1 MSSEKESIRE
11 ILANLVEAADAN
23 KLAEV
28 QSLTNKVL
36 SSSASIDDDKAT
48 AKISAS
54 LKGRIQKTH
63 CRSLIGLSKYED
75 ALEFCDALG
84 REDLEMLVLERT
96 YALYKLGRYAACRD
110 AIHKEQNEYLSEE
123 TIRGLA
129 HILAQCHYRLQET
142 EQALQLYSDL
152 AGASDFD
159 EDTEIVTNAM
169 AAATANNSVPIEF
182 PAIKELHDTVMK
194 ELENINS
201 NVEYP
206 YEMVYNYATHLL
218 QTSTNLSQTKQALEL
233 LSSAEEECKAIFE
246 SGENGDEIMMLKEL
260 LPIQTNSALAKMLS
274 GDLNGSLR
282 SNLEVI
288 LSSKKMLEKD
298 PHFNG
303 GGGMFAAEHNLVVLN
318 QQRGT
323 ASSSYDLL
331 KKMPDMSLGLDSNA
345 GKTIINPNQIRIML
359 YNRAVLYHQMG
370 KVAEMKSTLN
380 SLRSSLSPNA
390 QARRRVEN
398 GKKNKQKKTS
408 SSGKYFAA
416 PASNA
421 EKLLWECRIAILEN
435 DNSAADTLENVEKAI
450 GDEQRDNDILEYAI
464 AEFKLHTAQKDI
476 ENKEK
481 IDSNDRLA
489 LASTLEDLP
498 GSIRDRPATVA
509 SLCSLYRSLEMHDKA
524 ESTLNASLDSGMA
537 QKNLADFKLRL
548 GMYADATEIYESLL
562 SGGSDLSTEETMD
575 CNAGLVKALTHID
588 IEKAMNLAET
598 IELDFSDGEIDG
610 EELEAM
616 DIPRL
621 SKGSVGGIRASK
633 IVGRENRG

>member
-1 MSSEKESIRE
+1 MSSEKESIRG

-23 KLAEV
+23 DLAEV

-36 SSSASIDDDKAT
+36 SSINDDK
-48 AKISAS
+48 SYGS
-54 LKGRIQKTH
+54 LKGHIQKTH

-75 ALEFCDALG
+75 ASEFCDSLG
-84 REDLEMLVLERT
+84 QGERKNLVLERT
-96 YALYKLGRYAACRD
+96 YALYKLGRYAVCRD
-110 AIHKEQNEYLSEE
+110 AIHKEQNESLSEV

-152 AGASDFD
+152 AGAGDFD

-182 PAIKELHDTVMK
+182 PAIKELHDTITK

-201 NVEYP
+201 EAEYP

-218 QTSTNLSQTKQALEL
+218 QTSTSLSQTKQALEL
-233 LSSAEEECKAIFE
+233 LSSAEEECKASFE
-246 SGENGDEIMMLKEL
+246 SGESGDEIMMLKEL
-260 LPIQTNSALAKMLS
+260 LPIKTNSALGKMLS

-288 LSSKKMLEKD
+288 LSSKKVVEKY

-318 QQRGT
+318 QQRA
-323 ASSSYDLL
+323 ASSPYDLL
-331 KKMPDMSLGLDSNA
+331 KKMPDMSSGMDSNG
-345 GKTIINPNQIRIML
+345 GKPIINPNQIRIML

-380 SLRSSLSPNA
+380 SLKSSLSPNA
-390 QARRRVEN
+390 QVRRQVEN
-398 GKKNKQKKTS
+398 GKKNKQKTA
-408 SSGKYFAA
+408 SSGKYFA
-416 PASNA
+416 PPTSNA

-435 DNSAADTLENVEKAI
+435 DNSAADALENVKKAI
-450 GDEQRDNDILEYAI
+450 GDEQSDNDILEYAI
-464 AEFKLHTAQKDI
+464 AEFKLHNAQKDI
-476 ENKEK
+476 ESKEK
-481 IDSNDRLA
+481 IDSHDRMA

-548 GMYADATEIYESLL
+548 GMYADAAEIYESIL
-562 SGGSDLSTEETMD
+562 SGGSDLSPEETMD

-588 IEKAMNLAET
+588 IDKAIDLAET
-598 IELDFSDGEIDG
+598 IELDSSDEEIDG

-621 SKGSVGGIRASK
+621 SKGSVGGIRGSK
-633 IVGRENRG
+633 IIGRENGG

>member
-1 MSSEKESIRE
+1 MSSDKESIRD

-23 KLAEV
+23 DLAEV

-36 SSSASIDDDKAT
+36 SSINDDK
-48 AKISAS
+48 SYGS
-54 LKGRIQKTH
+54 LKGHIQKTH

-75 ALEFCDALG
+75 ASEFCDSLG
-84 REDLEMLVLERT
+84 QGERKNLVLERT
-96 YALYKLGRYAACRD
+96 YALYKLGRYAVCRD
-110 AIHKEQNEYLSEE
+110 AIHKEQNESLSED
-123 TIRGLA
+123 TVRGLA

-142 EQALQLYSDL
+142 EQSLQLYSDL

-159 EDTEIVTNAM
+159 EDTEIVANAM

-182 PAIKELHDTVMK
+182 PAIKELHDTITK

-201 NVEYP
+201 EADYP

-218 QTSTNLSQTKQALEL
+218 QTSTSLSQTKQALEL
-233 LSSAEEECKAIFE
+233 LSSAEEECKASF
-246 SGENGDEIMMLKEL
+246 ENGESEDEIMMLKEL
-260 LPIQTNSALAKMLS
+260 LPIKTNSALGKMLS

-288 LSSKKMLEKD
+288 LSSKKVLGKD

-323 ASSSYDLL
+323 APSPYDLL
-331 KKMPDMSLGLDSNA
+331 KKMPDMSSGMGSNG
-345 GKTIINPNQIRIML
+345 GKPIINPNQVRIML

-390 QARRRVEN
+390 QARRQVEN
-398 GKKNKQKKTS
+398 GKKNKQKSAS

-416 PASNA
+416 PASNS

-435 DNSAADTLENVEKAI
+435 DSSAADAWENIENGL
-450 GDEQRDNDILEYAI
+450 GDEQSHTDVLEYAI
-464 AEFKLHTAQKDI
+464 AEFKLHNAQKDI
-476 ENKEK
+476 ESKEK
-481 IDSNDRLA
+481 IDSRDRMA

-548 GMYADATEIYESLL
+548 GMYAEAAEIYESLL
-562 SGGSDLSTEETMD
+562 SSGSDLSPEEAMD

-588 IEKAMNLAET
+588 IEKAMDLAET
-598 IELDFSDGEIDG
+598 VELDSSDGEIDG
-610 EELEAM
+610 EELEAT
-616 DIPRL
+616 DLPRL
-621 SKGSVGGIRASK
+621 SKGSIGGIRGSK
-633 IVGRENRG
+633 IIGRENGG